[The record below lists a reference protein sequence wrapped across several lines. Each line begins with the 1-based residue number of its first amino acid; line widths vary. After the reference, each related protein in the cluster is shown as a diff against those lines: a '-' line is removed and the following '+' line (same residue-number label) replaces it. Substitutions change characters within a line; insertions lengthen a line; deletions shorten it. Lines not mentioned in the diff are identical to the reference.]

1 MNDFRKEFAVY
12 ADSASAQVAATLLT
26 TEGVPTK
33 IVSDEPVPGVINSV
47 RVMVPLDMV
56 HRARWIVSNA
66 SFTDEELAYFATG
79 KLTPDDLA

>member
-1 MNDFRKEFAVY
+1 MTDSWKEFAVY
-12 ADSASAQVAATLLT
+12 ADSVSAQVAATLLT

-47 RVMVPLDMV
+47 RIMVPLDMV

-79 KLTPDDLA
+79 KLAPDDRT